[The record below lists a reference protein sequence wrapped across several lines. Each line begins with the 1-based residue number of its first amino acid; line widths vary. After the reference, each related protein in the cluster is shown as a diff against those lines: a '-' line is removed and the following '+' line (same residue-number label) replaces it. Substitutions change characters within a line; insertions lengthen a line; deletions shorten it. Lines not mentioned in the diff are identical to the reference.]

1 MKHIALTFLGFE
13 VSLPLQLESGRGKGV
28 ADILSR
34 EWKARMWT
42 LQETVLASN
51 PILCCG
57 DKSLPWRNFAHSMT
71 FIERSSIWT
80 SSFSKLQGGALI
92 LAWSKLIDLGRD
104 AHYGRGAAHVINS
117 MLQAQNQQSKP
128 QRLPDISP
136 HIQVYVSSYFHL
148 PATYLPFCCHC
159 WINLRREHECR

>member
-1 MKHIALTFLGFE
+1 MDIILLKTAR
-13 VSLPLQLESGRGKGV
+13 RGLNTGV
-28 ADILSR
+28 V
-34 EWKARMWT
+34 
-42 LQETVLASN
+42 ET
-51 PILCCG
+51 
-57 DKSLPWRNFAHSMT
+57 D
-71 FIERSSIWT
+71 
-80 SSFSKLQGGALI
+80 
-92 LAWSKLIDLGRD
+92 IDLGRD

-159 WINLRREHECR
+159 WIDLRREHECR